1 MLNSERTPD
10 GKIYYYLFDIHGSI
24 VGMTD
29 SSGNDVNRYGYDPFG
44 NYAAQVTQSGLSN
57 PWGYAGGYFDGAT
70 GLIKFGIRYYD
81 PLFGR
86 WIQATPIGG
95 SLQEVTKANP
105 YVYADDD
112 PMNEVDPRGTDG
124 CFTTILIQISAVIG
138 VIGGLFW
145 VDPYLAAAAIALQ
158 AIPVV
163 GDVLAIIAGALLVAF
178 NVFTIEAT
186 LYEAYNAVASACGWR
201 QLHWNLP

>member
-1 MLNSERTPD
+1 
-10 GKIYYYLFDIHGSI
+10 
-24 VGMTD
+24 MTD

-86 WIQATPIGG
+86 WTQATPIGG

-105 YVYADDD
+105 YVYAGDD
-112 PMNEVDPRGTDG
+112 PMNEVNPSGKIPAFCTWSIVAAALSVVG
-124 CFTTILIQISAVIG
+124 GIIG
-138 VIGGLFW
+138 VLASY
-145 VDPYLAAAAIALQ
+145 VQLNVAAAGLVAAENPLVDLG
-158 AIPVV
+158 AASAATATY
-163 GDVLAIIAGALLVAF
+163 GGALLALIS
-178 NVFTIEAT
+178 TSLLAAGAIIGLLA
-186 LYEAYNAVASACGWR
+186 LAAYACGDIKS
-201 QLHWNLP
+201 